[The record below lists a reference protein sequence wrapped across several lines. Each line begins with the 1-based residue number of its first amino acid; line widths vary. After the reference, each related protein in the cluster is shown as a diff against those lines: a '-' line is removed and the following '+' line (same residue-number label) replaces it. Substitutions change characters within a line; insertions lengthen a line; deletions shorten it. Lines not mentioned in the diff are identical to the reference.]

1 MEYVTLR
8 CGKSVYKI
16 FETTNILIITVMGGV
31 GRKTT
36 QIKINKMTGPA
47 LQAKTANLNKAS

>member
-1 MEYVTLR
+1 M
-8 CGKSVYKI
+8 
-16 FETTNILIITVMGGV
+16 LIITVMGGV

-47 LQAKTANLNKAS
+47 LQAKTANLKKLVESEPVID